1 MILMKFNDDLIL
13 ENYSTKNKPKKRRVK
28 LSKGRNTLIISAIN
42 EGTNPPNTSTVEIKV
57 ENKVYQIQ
65 TDLEVKNDIIIF
77 IDRK

>member
-1 MILMKFNDDLIL
+1 MITIKFNDDLIL

-28 LSKGRNTLIISAIN
+28 LSKGRNSLVISALN
-42 EGTNPPNTSTVEIKV
+42 EGTNPPNTSAVEIKV